1 MIRKNWVFLLLL
13 VLILLFLV
21 GCSPKQPVSTS
32 SSTLTPLEQAL
43 SSGIPTLAEFGRGT
57 CIPCKAMKPI
67 LDELAAS
74 YKGKLNVV
82 IVSVDDYRDLTIAY
96 GIMAIPTQI
105 FFDGNGARVAEHIGF
120 YPKEDIVAQLTKMG
134 IE

>member
-1 MIRKNWVFLLLL
+1 MRKTWLFSLLLILTL
-13 VLILLFLV
+13 VFPL
-21 GCSPKQPVSTS
+21 GCSSEQPITPATS
-32 SSTLTPLEQAL
+32 SLTPLDKAL

-57 CIPCKAMKPI
+57 CIPCKQMKPI

-74 YKGKLNVV
+74 YKDKLNVV
-82 IVSVDDYRDLTIAY
+82 IVSVDDYRDLTISY
-96 GIMAIPTQI
+96 GIMAIPTQV
-105 FFDGNGARVAEHIGF
+105 FFDSNGARVAQHIGF